1 MPRVLKDILTELREL
16 VTGDYT
22 IDNLAADVQDE
33 QKGGWPQLYQLI
45 FNAGHKKATAQ
56 GGEDVR
62 GIERKLED
70 ANNTIKKHE
79 ATIKKLEEKVPDAAQ
94 LRQEYETREANLRKE
109 LEADVNR
116 WKDKATTGFRM
127 TRSQKLARELSN
139 DENLLQ
145 PEYASDVSE
154 TKYAD
159 RFTEDEKGEPIVLQL
174 GQRIPY
180 AAANEDEAIKLLA
193 KDIKKVT
200 PAWALRSNVARGS
213 GYRGSEGPAGGPAS
227 QRGEPQEEARL
238 QKLKTG
244 DYAL

>member
-1 MPRVLKDILTELREL
+1 MPRALKDILTELREL

-62 GIERKLED
+62 GIERKLAD
-70 ANNTIKKHE
+70 ANETIEAQKK
-79 ATIKKLEEKVPDAAQ
+79 AIKKLEEKVPDAAQ
-94 LRQEYETREANLRKE
+94 LRQEYETRETNLRKE
-109 LEADVNR
+109 LEAETNR

-145 PEYASDVSE
+145 PEYASDISE
-154 TKYAD
+154 SKYAD

-200 PAWALRSNVARGS
+200 PTWALRSNVARGS
-213 GYRGSEGPAGGPAS
+213 GYRGSEGPAGGGGGNNAPTD
-227 QRGEPQEEARL
+227 EARL